1 MRISCSASSI
11 SVPVFLKS
19 KRLATSRPV
28 WSTAFRTSWRSTSE
42 TTSKVGILKRYLQA
56 PQGRYPS
63 GQRGQTVN
71 LLAQPTVVRIHPG
84 PLLLLQELPEATSK
98 PSLTSA
104 SGGSGRAGWHLEKAR
119 RRRCCGCGGGGATG
133 GIGVAGPG

>member
-19 KRLATSRPV
+19 KRLATSQPV

-84 PLLLLQELPEATSK
+84 PPKTAGTARIPAESFSDDSVRELRGLGCCSASQERSRLSLLL
-98 PSLTSA
+98 
-104 SGGSGRAGWHLEKAR
+104 R
-119 RRRCCGCGGGGATG
+119 R
-133 GIGVAGPG
+133 